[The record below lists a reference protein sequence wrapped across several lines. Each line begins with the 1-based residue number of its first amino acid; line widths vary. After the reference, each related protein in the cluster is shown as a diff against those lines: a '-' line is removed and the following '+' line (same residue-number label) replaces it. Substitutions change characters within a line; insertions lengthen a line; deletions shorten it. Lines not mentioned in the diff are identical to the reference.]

1 MDRASAYLLLTLL
14 LWQIGHRSAVLWYW
28 QANRDYIAAELC
40 EKRDTEEADCCKG
53 KCFLRKAI
61 QTEQAP
67 AESGM
72 PQSVKSLFE
81 AETWFLLPE
90 TDRAP
95 LSAVG
100 AADADGQ
107 LGAVYVRPHG
117 RLYAGAV
124 FKPPC

>member
-1 MDRASAYLLLTLL
+1 MARTAAYLLLTLL
-14 LWQIGHRSAVLWYW
+14 LWSIGHRSVVLWYW
-28 QANRDYIAAELC
+28 LANRDYIAAELC

-53 KCFLRKAI
+53 KCFLRKTI

-90 TDRAP
+90 TVASP
-95 LSAVG
+95 LSALGV
-100 AADADGQ
+100 ADADGQ
-107 LGAVYVRPHG
+107 LGAAYADAHG
-117 RLYAGAV
+117 RLYSGAV